1 MSKSLLLLLVTVFCL
16 NLASAEYLPW
26 ELDGAQDRIEAIR
39 KGDCQ
44 LRLVLPDGQTIPKES
59 ACSLSQTRHA
69 FNFGGSLASDWQAPK
84 QDWYDDFKAQFA
96 NLFNYATIDFY
107 WAVHEK

>member
-1 MSKSLLLLLVTVFCL
+1 MSKSLSLPLVTVFCL
-16 NLASAEYLPW
+16 NLASAEHIPW
-26 ELDGAQDRIEAIR
+26 RLDGAQDRIEAIR
-39 KGDCQ
+39 QGDCH

-59 ACSLSQTRHA
+59 VCSLSQTRHA

-96 NLFNYATIDFY
+96 NLFNYSVQVY
-107 WAVHEK
+107 SGVQ